1 MKNHLF
7 RILAYLIVLTFLLQP
22 IQTLAY
28 ADQVEISDNSSM
40 AAAQTPAPSEPYPEQ
55 FEKEYEMEIEA
66 ERQRIL
72 EEHLREEGMPVELLS
87 HEYGSNPQERPEYVP
102 PSEEVIAQTKA
113 QVDSFSCASVTDVP
127 QIECEALVA
136 LYESTNGAGWN
147 HNDNWLITNTVDTWW
162 GIYAIFGYVQGISL
176 SENNLN
182 GSIPAELGNLSDL
195 ETLFL
200 DDNQLIGS
208 IPPELGNLSNLET
221 LYLNYNVLSGSIPA
235 ELGNLSDLGF
245 LSLEVNQLSGSIPA
259 ELGNLSDLQEL
270 YLTSN
275 QLSGSIPPELGNLSK
290 LVTLRLH
297 YNRLSGSIPA
307 ELGNLSN
314 LVRLYL
320 NVNKLSG
327 SIPAELGN
335 LSELVTLCLDINQLS
350 GSIPLSFINLTSLV
364 TFFFRNT
371 LLCEPTTP
379 EFLAWKATV
388 VRWEGTGIVCDGL
401 PIITNIEIN
410 QALGIQKD
418 NEQNFVANKPT
429 VIRLQLD
436 QKVPVDRHTQKLEVV
451 RDGSSI
457 QTLYPNYNSSQSK
470 ILEFYC
476 PMVSTVCGNW
486 PPGEYTFKAYVGSN
500 SLTKTADFVTTK
512 TLRILVHPVKVV
524 DGLNIIKLTNDEWK
538 TSYRFL
544 KNTYPISSNS
554 IEWVIGSELTMLGKD
569 ITIFTSRLNFLSSW
583 SFGYDRVLAII
594 PPIADCTENGCYL
607 GGSSSKAS
615 ACLANGSFYN
625 EFDDTW
631 WNIDYL
637 EQCVTHEIGHTLG
650 LGDEY
655 DNSEATYFCNVNPP
669 PSDYYDCGGVDQP
682 SAWNGDGTGSLI
694 PASAHPYE
702 VNGRGLLPNSLSF
715 MGNGEPQNS
724 YWISQDIYSHIF
736 NKLTTSP
743 SSQSAQPMEVKRVAL
758 ANGWISREESVSFDP
773 WYSFESTFT
782 QSTVG
787 DYSIEAVSADE
798 SVLATQNFDISFT
811 DFSNPPIFH
820 ERAPFSLLVPFPIGT
835 IRFDIRHSGIK
846 IGSLEVNPGIPS
858 VNITSPSSGDSWSTG
873 SEQTIRW
880 DGIADGSI
888 YYTVFYTA
896 DGVNF
901 QILGSDL
908 IGNSLVVNTEFLPG
922 SQTSQIKILAT
933 DGINTTE
940 DFSDGFFQVEGKS
953 PLAKV
958 YNPLNNEQIPYG
970 ISALLDGTGYD
981 LEDGI
986 ISGDN
991 ISWSSDKDG
1000 FLGTGPNILVDLS
1013 YGCHTLTIKITDSDG
1028 YSSQDSINI
1037 FVGSKI
1043 FIPLIL
1049 R

>member
-1 MKNHLF
+1 
-7 RILAYLIVLTFLLQP
+7 
-22 IQTLAY
+22 
-28 ADQVEISDNSSM
+28 
-40 AAAQTPAPSEPYPEQ
+40 
-55 FEKEYEMEIEA
+55 
-66 ERQRIL
+66 
-72 EEHLREEGMPVELLS
+72 
-87 HEYGSNPQERPEYVP
+87 
-102 PSEEVIAQTKA
+102 
-113 QVDSFSCASVTDVP
+113 
-127 QIECEALVA
+127 
-136 LYESTNGAGWN
+136 
-147 HNDNWLITNTVDTWW
+147 
-162 GIYAIFGYVQGISL
+162 
-176 SENNLN
+176 
-182 GSIPAELGNLSDL
+182 
-195 ETLFL
+195 
-200 DDNQLIGS
+200 
-208 IPPELGNLSNLET
+208 
-221 LYLNYNVLSGSIPA
+221 
-235 ELGNLSDLGF
+235 
-245 LSLEVNQLSGSIPA
+245 
-259 ELGNLSDLQEL
+259 
-270 YLTSN
+270 
-275 QLSGSIPPELGNLSK
+275 
-290 LVTLRLH
+290 
-297 YNRLSGSIPA
+297 
-307 ELGNLSN
+307 
-314 LVRLYL
+314 
-320 NVNKLSG
+320 
-327 SIPAELGN
+327 
-335 LSELVTLCLDINQLS
+335 
-350 GSIPLSFINLTSLV
+350 
-364 TFFFRNT
+364 
-371 LLCEPTTP
+371 
-379 EFLAWKATV
+379 
-388 VRWEGTGIVCDGL
+388 
-401 PIITNIEIN
+401 
-410 QALGIQKD
+410 
-418 NEQNFVANKPT
+418 
-429 VIRLQLD
+429 
-436 QKVPVDRHTQKLEVV
+436 
-451 RDGSSI
+451 
-457 QTLYPNYNSSQSK
+457 
-470 ILEFYC
+470 
-476 PMVSTVCGNW
+476 
-486 PPGEYTFKAYVGSN
+486 
-500 SLTKTADFVTTK
+500 
-512 TLRILVHPVKVV
+512 
-524 DGLNIIKLTNDEWK
+524 
-538 TSYRFL
+538 
-544 KNTYPISSNS
+544 
-554 IEWVIGSELTMLGKD
+554 
-569 ITIFTSRLNFLSSW
+569 
-583 SFGYDRVLAII
+583 
-594 PPIADCTENGCYL
+594 
-607 GGSSSKAS
+607 
-615 ACLANGSFYN
+615 
-625 EFDDTW
+625 
-631 WNIDYL
+631 
-637 EQCVTHEIGHTLG
+637 VTHEIGHTLG